1 MREAISEVLRQPA
14 RWDTLYLEGGKLVLQ
29 PSGPVRGLP
38 RVFQGY
44 DASGHRIGV
53 AVLAAEPGFTEIVS
67 LIFGFDPESGRLLGM
82 KVLEQKETPG
92 LGDKI
97 EKDTGFVSQFARA
110 VVPLKGVKRA
120 DRQRPSGSGCH
131 HRRDHLVARRHP
143 HHQQCRRALASAPAR
158 VSARDDAMSTAIR
171 PPDAAGRSAAPA
183 VGAPV
188 ASVVMRKPEP
198 PLFGDFMRGVWKENP
213 ILVQM
218 LGMCPTMAV
227 TNNVLNGIAMGVA
240 TTFVLLGSEFIVS
253 LFRRRFPNE
262 VRIASYIL
270 IIATFV
276 TLADLILEALTPDVH
291 KALGA
296 FIALIVANCLLL
308 GRQEAFA
315 ARQPVHR
322 AVLDA
327 LGTGL
332 GFTLG
337 LSMIGTIRELLGNGT
352 FLGLRVL
359 PATWEPWVIM
369 VLPPGGFLTLGI
381 VLLIA
386 VGVARDAGAPNRR
399 SAEPEDA

>member
-1 MREAISEVLRQPA
+1 MTAAAPPLKTAPAPAAPEV
-14 RWDTLYLEGGKLVLQ
+14 
-29 PSGPVRGLP
+29 
-38 RVFQGY
+38 
-44 DASGHRIGV
+44 
-53 AVLAAEPGFTEIVS
+53 
-67 LIFGFDPESGRLLGM
+67 
-82 KVLEQKETPG
+82 
-92 LGDKI
+92 
-97 EKDTGFVSQFARA
+97 
-110 VVPLKGVKRA
+110 VVPAVA
-120 DRQRPSGSGCH
+120 TVV
-131 HRRDHLVARRHP
+131 RR
-143 HHQQCRRALASAPAR
+143 
-158 VSARDDAMSTAIR
+158 
-171 PPDAAGRSAAPA
+171 
-183 VGAPV
+183 
-188 ASVVMRKPEP
+188 PEP
-198 PLFGDFMRGVWKENP
+198 PLFGDFMRGIWKENP

-218 LGMCPTMAV
+218 LGMCPTMAI
-227 TNNVLNGIAMGVA
+227 TSNVLNSFAMGVA

-276 TLADLILEALTPDVH
+276 TLADLILEAATPDVH

-296 FIALIVANCLLL
+296 FIALIVGNCLLL
-308 GRQEAFA
+308 GRQESFA

-337 LSMIGTIRELLGNGT
+337 LSIMGTIREVLGNGT

-381 VLLIA
+381 VLLTLSTLREMRARRTVVRLNQRIA
-386 VGVARDAGAPNRR
+386 
-399 SAEPEDA
+399 